1 MGKHEKE
8 RDGFKAGQDLSL
20 PASDLPLVW
29 GISGDFLTWY
39 QTGVV

>member
-1 MGKHEKE
+1 MRKNVM
-8 RDGFKAGQDLSL
+8 DSKAGQDLSL
-20 PASDLPLVW
+20 PASALPSVW

>member
-1 MGKHEKE
+1 MENMRKNVT
-8 RDGFKAGQDLSL
+8 DSKAGQDLSL
-20 PASDLPLVW
+20 PASDLPSVW

>member
-8 RDGFKAGQDLSL
+8 RDGFKSRTGFILACIGS
-20 PASDLPLVW
+20 AVGM

>member
-8 RDGFKAGQDLSL
+8 RDGLDLSL
-20 PASDLPLVW
+20 PASALPSVW